1 MYVFVHTGDYA
12 YLLQCYVQ
20 KLLHLS
26 VVAFIDLAS
35 CLCMH
40 VERTSAA
47 KQVRQYGEQAGSQIG
62 EFLQPVDMASLVLA
76 V

>member
-1 MYVFVHTGDYA
+1 
-12 YLLQCYVQ
+12 
-20 KLLHLS
+20 
-26 VVAFIDLAS
+26 
-35 CLCMH
+35 MH

-47 KQVRQYGEQAGSQIG
+47 KQVRHYGEQADSQIG